1 MEKKEQEMLE
11 KIRSASEELQ
21 VPEALEPERVKEMLE
36 RREREKP
43 EGKGNSQGFRRS
55 IQGRQ
60 IAALAAGLAAVCLAG
75 AAYTLSVRE
84 GSADPV
90 GDFFALPD
98 ESGGADEETK
108 ETEVGEL
115 VAAKSY
121 DDIYAYLETVL
132 LYMPDYKN
140 EPEGIEELMP
150 WSDMIQQSCQI
161 KSKS

>member
-11 KIRSASEELQ
+11 KIRSAPEELQ

-36 RREREKP
+36 RREREKK

-98 ESGGADEETK
+98 ESGGAEEETK

-121 DDIYAYLETVL
+121 DDIYAYLE
-132 LYMPDYKN
+132 
-140 EPEGIEELMP
+140 EPFSIRSECLP
-150 WSDMIQQSCQI
+150 L
-161 KSKS
+161 